1 MLAQYGGVNV
11 FFPPMLLRHRQSGRG
26 FLLSVFVCAF
36 VLGAV
41 VVESAGA
48 QVPAASPSPAR
59 RHSLGLEAQSVATGG
74 RSNIIGGTNSLLSEN
89 AVSTQSVG
97 DRRVSSSRTDLQIS
111 VRNYAATPDSVRVEW
126 YFVAQS
132 VAASPD
138 GRHDFI
144 VHQDAQSL
152 LVGGGKTATQT
163 VGSPEVQAVYERS
176 TTIMTAPAG
185 YTFTGGNTSA
195 VSLVN
200 TQRGQ
205 AICGWMVR
213 LVAEDGTVLAAKGSS
228 QTYEDIA
235 ANPAKLAGMLAR
247 PGPPRPR

>member
-1 MLAQYGGVNV
+1 MPLC
-11 FFPPMLLRHRQSGRG
+11 HRQSIRG
-26 FLLSVFVCAF
+26 SLLSVFACAF

-41 VVESAGA
+41 VVEPADA
-48 QVPAASPSPAR
+48 QAPVASPAPAR

-74 RSNIIGGTNSLLSEN
+74 KSNTTGGASSSLPLEN
-89 AVSTQSVG
+89 TVSTQSVG

-163 VGSPEVQAVYERS
+163 VGSPEVQAVYERA
-176 TTIMTAPAG
+176 TTITTAPAG
-185 YTFTGGNTSA
+185 YTFTGGNTST

-200 TQRGQ
+200 TQRGL
-205 AICGWMVR
+205 AIRGWMVR

-247 PGPPRPR
+247 PGLPRPR